1 MSSPPQL
8 VLDARKHTLFECGS
22 ALLALLAFPSATDEK
37 REEIAAS
44 LCASHLRAVFE
55 ESGDPNE
62 PVKAKAKYAFR
73 DVQTIRRDLKT
84 IDRRVRDRM
93 VAAKV
98 AIAFLQ
104 RAVGHHPNLPSSV
117 KRFSL
122 NQLAEWMMEEADQ
135 SDSENFETRVW
146 RPSLPVIHLA
156 AAVAVAINDR
166 ERMGEKGAS
175 YGNLI
180 ADGEFIFN
188 VLRYSK
194 EYEIIIKNSKLPINV
209 RKLVSVRL
217 VQ

>member
-1 MSSPPQL
+1 MR
-8 VLDARKHTLFECGS
+8 AALF
-22 ALLALLAFPSATDEK
+22 ALLAFPSATDEK

-44 LCASHLRAVFE
+44 LCASHLRAMFE

-62 PVKAKAKYAFR
+62 LVKTKYAFR
-73 DVQTIRRDLKT
+73 EVQKIKRDLKT

-104 RAVGHHPNLPSSV
+104 GAVGHRPNLPSSV
-117 KRFSL
+117 KRLSL
-122 NQLAEWMMEEADQ
+122 NQLAEWVMEEADQ
-135 SDSENFETRVW
+135 SDSQNFETRVW
-146 RPSLPVIHLA
+146 RASLPVIHLA

-166 ERMGEKGAS
+166 ERRGEKGAS

-180 ADGEFIFN
+180 ADDEFLSV
-188 VLRYSK
+188 VLTYTEK
-194 EYEIIIKNSKLPINV
+194 FENIINNNDLPIDR
-209 RKLVSVRL
+209 RKLVSVQL